1 MEITSVLKGNFI
13 MYTYQCLASQSYTE
27 IADCL
32 NLAFCDYALP
42 IQMTPEQVKAF
53 FTSSVAD
60 LRLSYGSFYDNRL
73 IGFMVNACSVY
84 NGERAVFDVATGVV
98 PEHRGK
104 KVFTN
109 LFPFAAGELQKQGV
123 EKYYLEVLQQ
133 NQKAIHAYQ
142 KQGFAVCRA
151 FSVLKASH
159 RTPDS
164 DACSI
169 AQVDLDAFD
178 FEKAHQCVCVPP
190 SFENSTGILMR
201 NPASF
206 GVAYREQEN
215 GIGAFCVFHKQRGQL
230 MQLSF
235 ADLAQLK
242 KVLQWLFSQYPEIV
256 IKNIDKSYPQVMELL
271 VSLGA
276 REVTEQFE
284 MVKVLNSSSVRD

>member
-1 MEITSVLKGNFI
+1 
-13 MYTYQCLASQSYTE
+13 MYTYQCLADQSYIE

-32 NLAFCDYALP
+32 NLAFSDYALP
-42 IQMTPEQVKAF
+42 VQLSAEQIAAF
-53 FTSSVAD
+53 FASSGAD
-60 LRLSYGSFYDNRL
+60 LGLSYGAFCDGHL
-73 IGFMVNACSVY
+73 VGFMVNACSAY

-109 LFPFAAGELQKQGV
+109 LFSFAEEELRKQGV

-133 NQKAIHAYQ
+133 NHKAINAYQ

-151 FSVLKASH
+151 FSVLKAPHLTS
-159 RTPDS
+159 DS
-164 DACSI
+164 GACPI
-169 AQVDLDAFD
+169 TQVDLDAFD
-178 FEKAHQCVCVPP
+178 FEKAHRYVCVPP

-206 GVAYREQEN
+206 AVVYREQEN
-215 GIGAFCVFHKQRGQL
+215 GIGAFCVFQKQRGQL
-230 MQLSF
+230 MQLGY

-242 KVLQWLFSQYPEIV
+242 EILQWLFSQYLEIV
-256 IKNIDKSYPQVMELL
+256 IKNIDKRYPQVIELL

-276 REVTEQFE
+276 QEVTEQFE
-284 MVKVLNSSSVRD
+284 MVKVLGN

>member
-1 MEITSVLKGNFI
+1 
-13 MYTYQCLASQSYTE
+13 MYTYQCLASQSYAE

-32 NLAFCDYALP
+32 NLAFSDYALP
-42 IQMTPEQVKAF
+42 IQMSAEQVEDF
-53 FTSSVAD
+53 FASSGAD
-60 LRLSYGSFYDNRL
+60 LRLSYGAFYGNRL
-73 IGFMVNACSVY
+73 IGFMVNACSIY

-109 LFPFAAGELQKQGV
+109 LFSFAEGELRKQGV

-133 NQKAIHAYQ
+133 NHKAINAYQ

-169 AQVDLDAFD
+169 AQVGLDAFD
-178 FEKAHQCVCVPP
+178 FEKARQCVCVPP
-190 SFENSTGILMR
+190 SFENSTAILMR
-201 NPASF
+201 NPTSYA
-206 GVAYREQEN
+206 VAYQEQEN

-230 MQLSF
+230 MQLGY

-242 KVLQWLFSQYPEIV
+242 EILQWLFSQYPEIV
-256 IKNIDKSYPQVMELL
+256 IKNIDKSYPQVIELL
-271 VSLGA
+271 LSLGA
-276 REVTEQFE
+276 QEVTEQFE
-284 MVKVLNSSSVRD
+284 MVKVLGN

>member
-1 MEITSVLKGNFI
+1 
-13 MYTYQCLASQSYTE
+13 
-27 IADCL
+27 
-32 NLAFCDYALP
+32 
-42 IQMTPEQVKAF
+42 
-53 FTSSVAD
+53 
-60 LRLSYGSFYDNRL
+60 
-73 IGFMVNACSVY
+73 MVNAFSVY

-98 PEHRGK
+98 PEHREK

-109 LFPFAAGELQKQGV
+109 LFSFAEGELRKQGV

-133 NQKAIHAYQ
+133 NQKAINAYQ

-169 AQVDLDAFD
+169 AQVDLDTFD

-190 SFENSTGILMR
+190 SFENSTAILMR

-206 GVAYREQEN
+206 AVAYREQEN
-215 GIGAFCVFHKQRGQL
+215 EIGAYCVFQKQRGQL
-230 MQLSF
+230 MQLWY

-242 KVLQWLFSQYPEIV
+242 EILQWLFSQYPEIV

-271 VSLGA
+271 LSLGA
-276 REVTEQFE
+276 QEVTEQFE
-284 MVKVLNSSSVRD
+284 MVKVLGN

>member
-1 MEITSVLKGNFI
+1 
-13 MYTYQCLASQSYTE
+13 MYTYQCLAGQSYAE

-32 NLAFCDYALP
+32 NLAFSDYALP
-42 IQMTPEQVKAF
+42 VQLSAEQVEAF
-53 FTSSVAD
+53 FTSSGTD
-60 LRLSYGSFYDNRL
+60 LRLSYGAFYGNHL

-84 NGERAVFDVATGVV
+84 NGERVVFDVATGVV

-109 LFPFAAGELQKQGV
+109 LFSFAEGELRKQGV

-142 KQGFAVCRA
+142 KQGFAICRA
-151 FSVLKASH
+151 FSVLKAPH

-164 DACSI
+164 GACAI
-169 AQVDLDAFD
+169 AQLDLDAFD

-190 SFENSTGILMR
+190 SFENSTAILMR
-201 NPASF
+201 NPASYA
-206 GVAYREQEN
+206 VAYQEQEN
-215 GIGAFCVFHKQRGQL
+215 GIGAFCVFQKQRGQL

-242 KVLQWLFSQYPEIV
+242 EILRWLFSQYPEIV
-256 IKNIDKSYPQVMELL
+256 IKNIDKSYPQVIDLL
-271 VSLGA
+271 QSLGA
-276 REVTEQFE
+276 QEVTEQFE
-284 MVKVLNSSSVRD
+284 MLKVLGN

>member
-1 MEITSVLKGNFI
+1 

-32 NLAFCDYALP
+32 NLAFSDYALT
-42 IQMTPEQVKAF
+42 IQMSAEQVEAF
-53 FTSSVAD
+53 FTSSGAD
-60 LRLSYGSFYDNRL
+60 LRLSYGAFYDNHL
-73 IGFMVNACSVY
+73 VGFMVNACSAY

-109 LFPFAAGELQKQGV
+109 LFSFAEGELQKQGV
-123 EKYYLEVLQQ
+123 KKYYLEVLQQ
-133 NQKAIHAYQ
+133 NQKAINAYQ

-151 FSVLKASH
+151 FSVLKAPH

-169 AQVDLDAFD
+169 AHLDLDAFD
-178 FEKAHQCVCVPP
+178 FEKARQCVCVPP
-190 SFENSTGILMR
+190 SFENSTAILMR

-206 GVAYREQEN
+206 AVACREQET
-215 GIGAFCVFHKQRGQL
+215 GIGAFCVFEKHRGQL

-242 KVLQWLFSQYPEIV
+242 EILQWLFSQYPEIV
-256 IKNIDKSYPQVMELL
+256 IKNIDKSYPQVIELL
-271 VSLGA
+271 LSLGA
-276 REVTEQFE
+276 QEVTEQFE
-284 MVKVLNSSSVRD
+284 MVKVLGN

>member
-1 MEITSVLKGNFI
+1 MSTMAIAYVLKGKFV
-13 MYTYQCLASQSYTE
+13 MYTYQCLVNQSYAE

-32 NLAFCDYALP
+32 NLAFSDYALP
-42 IQMTPEQVKAF
+42 VQLSAEQVEAF
-53 FTSSVAD
+53 FASSGAD
-60 LRLSYGSFYDNRL
+60 LRLSYGAFYDNRL
-73 IGFMVNACSVY
+73 IGFMVNACSIY

-109 LFPFAAGELQKQGV
+109 LFSFAEGELRKQGV

-133 NQKAIHAYQ
+133 NQKAINAYQ

-164 DACSI
+164 DACSMT
-169 AQVDLDAFD
+169 QVDLDAFD
-178 FEKAHQCVCVPP
+178 FEKVRQCVCVPP
-190 SFENSTGILMR
+190 SFENSTAILKR
-201 NPASF
+201 NPHSYA
-206 GVAYREQEN
+206 VAYREQEN

-242 KVLQWLFSQYPEIV
+242 EILRWLFSQYPEIV
-256 IKNIDKSYPQVMELL
+256 IKNIDKSYPQVIDLL
-271 VSLGA
+271 QSLGA
-276 REVTEQFE
+276 QEVTEQFE
-284 MVKVLNSSSVRD
+284 MVKVLGN

>member
-1 MEITSVLKGNFI
+1 MAIAYLLKGKFV
-13 MYTYQCLASQSYTE
+13 MHTYQCLASQSYAE

-32 NLAFCDYALP
+32 NLAFSDYALP
-42 IQMTPEQVKAF
+42 VQLSAEQVEAF
-53 FTSSVAD
+53 FASSGAN
-60 LRLSYGSFYDNRL
+60 LRLSYGAFYDNRL

-109 LFPFAAGELQKQGV
+109 LFSFAEGVLRKQGV

-142 KQGFAVCRA
+142 KQGFAICRA

-169 AQVDLDAFD
+169 AQVGLDAFD
-178 FEKAHQCVCVPP
+178 FEKARQCVCVPP
-190 SFENSTGILMR
+190 SFENSTAILMR
-201 NPASF
+201 NPASYA
-206 GVAYREQEN
+206 VAYQEQEN
-215 GIGAFCVFHKQRGQL
+215 GIGAFCVFQKQRGQL
-230 MQLSF
+230 MQLGY
-235 ADLAQLK
+235 ADLSQLEEI
-242 KVLQWLFSQYPEIV
+242 LQWLFSQYPEIV

-271 VSLGA
+271 LSLGA
-276 REVTEQFE
+276 QEVTEQFE
-284 MVKVLNSSSVRD
+284 MVKVLGN

>member
-1 MEITSVLKGNFI
+1 MAIAYVLKGKFV
-13 MYTYQCLASQSYTE
+13 MYTYQCLEGQSYAE

-32 NLAFCDYALP
+32 NLAFSDYALP
-42 IQMTPEQVKAF
+42 VQLSAEQVEAF
-53 FTSSVAD
+53 FTSSGAD
-60 LRLSYGSFYDNRL
+60 LRLSYGAFYDNRL

-98 PEHRGK
+98 PEHREK

-109 LFPFAAGELQKQGV
+109 LFSFAEEELRKQGV
-123 EKYYLEVLQQ
+123 KKYYLEVLQQ
-133 NQKAIHAYQ
+133 NQKAINAYQ

-164 DACSI
+164 GACAI
-169 AQVDLDAFD
+169 TQVDLDAFD

-201 NPASF
+201 NPASYA
-206 GVAYREQEN
+206 VAYREQEN

-242 KVLQWLFSQYPEIV
+242 EILQWLFSQYPEIV
-256 IKNIDKSYPQVMELL
+256 IKNIDKRYPQVMELL
-271 VSLGA
+271 LSL
-276 REVTEQFE
+276 EVQEVAEQFE
-284 MVKVLNSSSVRD
+284 MVKVLGN

>member
-1 MEITSVLKGNFI
+1 MEIAYVLKGKI
-13 MYTYQCLASQSYTE
+13 VMYTYQCLVNQSYPE

-32 NLAFCDYALP
+32 NRAFSDYALP
-42 IQMTPEQVKAF
+42 IQMSAEQVEAF
-53 FTSSVAD
+53 FTFSGAD
-60 LRLSYGSFYDNRL
+60 LRLSYGAFYDNRL
-73 IGFMVNACSVY
+73 IGFMVNTCSVY

-109 LFPFAAGELQKQGV
+109 LFSFAAGELRKQGV
-123 EKYYLEVLQQ
+123 EKYYLEALQQ
-133 NQKAIHAYQ
+133 NQKAINAYQ

-164 DACSI
+164 DACSMT
-169 AQVDLDAFD
+169 QVDLDAFD
-178 FEKAHQCVCVPP
+178 FEKVRQCVCVPP
-190 SFENSTGILMR
+190 SFENSTAILKR
-201 NPASF
+201 NPDSYA
-206 GVAYREQEN
+206 VAYREQGN
-215 GIGAFCVFHKQRGQL
+215 GIGAFCVFQKQRGQL

-242 KVLQWLFSQYPEIV
+242 EILQWLFSQYPEIV

-271 VSLGA
+271 LSLGA
-276 REVTEQFE
+276 QEVAEQYE
-284 MVKVLNSSSVRD
+284 MVKVLSN

>member
-1 MEITSVLKGNFI
+1 
-13 MYTYQCLASQSYTE
+13 MYTYQCLESQSYAE

-32 NLAFCDYALP
+32 NLAFSDYALP
-42 IQMTPEQVKAF
+42 VQLSAEQVEAF
-53 FTSSVAD
+53 FASSGAD
-60 LRLSYGSFYDNRL
+60 LRLSYGAFYDNRL

-109 LFPFAAGELQKQGV
+109 LFSFAEGELRKQGV

-133 NQKAIHAYQ
+133 NQKAINAYQ
-142 KQGFAVCRA
+142 KQGFGICRA
-151 FSVLKASH
+151 FSVLKAPKLA
-159 RTPDS
+159 PDS
-164 DACSI
+164 DACAI
-169 AQVDLDAFD
+169 TQVDLDAFD

-190 SFENSTGILMR
+190 SFENSTAILMR
-201 NPASF
+201 NPASYA
-206 GVAYREQEN
+206 VAYQVQEN

-242 KVLQWLFSQYPEIV
+242 EILRWLFSQYPEIV
-256 IKNIDKSYPQVMELL
+256 IKNIDKSCPQVMELL
-271 VSLGA
+271 LSLGA
-276 REVTEQFE
+276 QEVTEQFE
-284 MVKVLNSSSVRD
+284 MFKVLGN

>member
-1 MEITSVLKGNFI
+1 
-13 MYTYQCLASQSYTE
+13 
-27 IADCL
+27 
-32 NLAFCDYALP
+32 
-42 IQMTPEQVKAF
+42 
-53 FTSSVAD
+53 
-60 LRLSYGSFYDNRL
+60 
-73 IGFMVNACSVY
+73 MVNACSVY

-98 PEHRGK
+98 PEHREK

-109 LFPFAAGELQKQGV
+109 LFSFAEGELRKQGV

-133 NQKAIHAYQ
+133 NQKAINAYQ

-169 AQVDLDAFD
+169 TQVDLDAFD
-178 FEKAHQCVCVPP
+178 FEKAHQCICVPP
-190 SFENSTGILMR
+190 SFENSTGVLMR

-206 GVAYREQEN
+206 AVAYREQEN

-230 MQLSF
+230 MQLGY

-242 KVLQWLFSQYPEIV
+242 EILQWLFSQYPEIV
-256 IKNIDKSYPQVMELL
+256 IKNIDKSYPQVIELL
-271 VSLGA
+271 LSLGA
-276 REVTEQFE
+276 QEVTEQFE
-284 MVKVLNSSSVRD
+284 MVKVLGN